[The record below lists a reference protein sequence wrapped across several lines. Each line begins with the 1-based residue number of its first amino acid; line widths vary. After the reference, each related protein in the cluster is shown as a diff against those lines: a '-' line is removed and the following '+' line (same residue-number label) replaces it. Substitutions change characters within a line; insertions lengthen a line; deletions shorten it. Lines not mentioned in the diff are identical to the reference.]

1 MTIRNPAEWGFDHI
15 RLSAS
20 AIAHSADAVSYD
32 EHVPM
37 VRRIEVSD
45 LGDILSRGLRDFA
58 TARSDVLFIG
68 LIYPIVG
75 LILGRMALGNEM
87 LHLIFPLVAGFVL
100 LGPFLAAGLYEMS
113 RKLEMGQEIS
123 WGDAFTVFTSDR
135 FGCMLKLGVVLA
147 LLFAA
152 WMISAV
158 VIFYLT
164 LGPKAP
170 LSLTGFLNDVFTT
183 PAGWAMTIIGMT
195 VGLVFALVAWAISLI
210 SFPMLLDR
218 HVRVSTAVQTSL
230 LVIKRNPVPML
241 VWGFIVAVSLAI
253 AAIPLL
259 LGFIVVVPVLGH
271 ATWHLYR
278 ATVD

>member
-1 MTIRNPAEWGFDHI
+1 MTIRNPAEWGFDQI

-20 AIAHSADAVSYD
+20 AIAHSADADTYD
-32 EHVPM
+32 ERVPM
-37 VRRIEVSD
+37 VRRIEVAD
-45 LGDILSRGLRDFA
+45 LGEILSRGLRDFA
-58 TARSDVLFIG
+58 AARSDVLFIG

-75 LILGRMALGNEM
+75 LILGRMALGNDM

-113 RKLEMGQEIS
+113 RKLEVGQEIAWS
-123 WGDAFTVFTSDR
+123 DAFNVFTSNR
-135 FGCMLKLGVVLA
+135 FGSMLKLGIVLA
-147 LLFAA
+147 GLFAA
-152 WMISAV
+152 WMICAV

-170 LSLTGFLNDVFTT
+170 LSLTGFLNDVFTS
-183 PAGWAMTIIGMT
+183 PAGWAMIAIGMT
-195 VGLVFALVAWAISLI
+195 VGLVFALAAWAISLI

-218 HVRVSTAVQTSL
+218 HVRVSMAVQTSL
-230 LVIKRNPVPML
+230 RVIKRNPIPML
-241 VWGFIVAVSLAI
+241 VWGFIVAGSLAI
-253 AAIPLL
+253 AAVPLL